1 MLFGDFKEDFLM
13 TTEKYQKGID
23 KIQELTSSSDD
34 NPTGFMD
41 IGEGFKDIAP
51 DLSRYVVE
59 FAFADIYS
67 RPGLDNKQ
75 KVMTTITALVAQGKP
90 QIEMHIKTGLSVGLT
105 PEEIVGCIIHLIPYT
120 GFPSV
125 LNALKVAQK
134 VFAEQ
139 GIKVNTPAE

>member
-1 MLFGDFKEDFLM
+1 MAKDRYE
-13 TTEKYQKGID
+13 KGID
-23 KIQELTSSSDD
+23 KIQELTSSGDD

-51 DLSRYVVE
+51 DLSKYVVE
-59 FAFADIYS
+59 FAFGDIYS

-75 KVMTTITALVAQGKP
+75 RVLATITALIAQGKP

-105 PEEIVGCIIHLIPYT
+105 PEEIVGCVVHLIPYA

-125 LNALKVAQK
+125 LNALSAVQK
-134 VFAEQ
+134 VFKER
-139 GIKVNTPAE
+139 GITVKTPEV

>member
-1 MLFGDFKEDFLM
+1 VTKSKYDQGIEKIKELVQG
-13 TTEKYQKGID
+13 TEED
-23 KIQELTSSSDD
+23 
-34 NPTGFMD
+34 PTGFMD
-41 IGEGFKDIAP
+41 IGDGFKDIAP

-59 FAFADIYS
+59 FAFGDIYS

-105 PEEIVGCIIHLIPYT
+105 PEEIVGCIVHLIPYT

-139 GIKVNTPAE
+139 GITVKTLSE

>member
-1 MLFGDFKEDFLM
+1 VTKSKYDQGIEKIKELVQGTD
-13 TTEKYQKGID
+13 E
-23 KIQELTSSSDD
+23 

-41 IGEGFKDIAP
+41 IGDGFKDIAP

-59 FAFADIYS
+59 FAFGDIYS

-125 LNALKVAQK
+125 LNALKAAQK

-139 GIKVNTPAE
+139 GVTVKTSNE

>member
-1 MLFGDFKEDFLM
+1 MTKSKYDQGIEKIKELVQGTD
-13 TTEKYQKGID
+13 E
-23 KIQELTSSSDD
+23 

-41 IGEGFKDIAP
+41 IGDGFKDIAP

-59 FAFADIYS
+59 FAFGDIYS

-125 LNALKVAQK
+125 LNALKAAQK

-139 GIKVNTPAE
+139 GVTVKTSNE

>member
-1 MLFGDFKEDFLM
+1 MAE
-13 TTEKYQKGID
+13 ERYQKGIE
-23 KIQELTSSSDD
+23 KIKELTSSSDE

-41 IGEGFKDIAP
+41 IGDGFKDIAP
-51 DLSRYVVE
+51 DLSKYVVE
-59 FAFADIYS
+59 FAFGDIYS

-75 KVMTTITALVAQGKP
+75 KVLTTITALVAQGKP
-90 QIEMHIKTGLSVGLT
+90 QIEMHIKTGLSVGLK

-139 GIKVNTPAE
+139 GIKVNTTDVE

>member
-1 MLFGDFKEDFLM
+1 MSNDR
-13 TTEKYQKGID
+13 YQKGIK
-23 KIQELTSSSDD
+23 KIQELTKASDD

-41 IGEGFKDIAP
+41 IGDGFKDIAP

-59 FAFADIYS
+59 FAFGDIYS
-67 RPGLDNKQ
+67 RPGLSDKQ

-105 PEEIVGCIIHLIPYT
+105 PEEIVGCIIHLIPYV

-125 LNALKVAQK
+125 LNALKVVQK
-134 VFAEQ
+134 VFKEQ
-139 GIKVNTPAE
+139 GVTVTTPNE